1 MHYCR
6 VFSSLAVLLLLL
18 VLATAVGPSV
28 SLYLRLAAS
37 SSNYYPSF
45 ESLSNPICRL
55 LTTTNVFFIPTA
67 LRPYYHARVHDLCS
81 SKPPLPTPSSLLD
94 PDCIPCSSSARF
106 SLLSDNKMSAHARKV
121 EIVGTASISTD
132 EEWDAQIA
140 KPCLTVV
147 DVYAK
152 FAGPCEPMQNIF
164 KRLKLDY
171 GEAVNFVAAASDNI
185 EALASLR
192 NKSCPTFLFFFNGAL
207 VKIIKGANAPGIE
220 ATIKEQLDLEKKG
233 LPHVALRLDNL
244 SIAIASS
251 SSSAAAAASISA
263 DPSGGAATAA
273 NTASAL
279 SPLSPMTPMS
289 ATAER
294 TLAIIKPDAM
304 APAVVAQILDVLRR
318 QRFEIVGRRKVWLTP
333 AQVEELYK
341 EHEKENYFQGVLTHM
356 STAPVLALI
365 LEKDAAVAEW
375 RKLMG
380 PANSG
385 VARSSAPSSL
395 RALFGTD
402 NRLNAV
408 YGSETLAAAGHEIEF
423 VFGPDVLELPLP
435 EYPDVVASNIVQ
447 PSEKTLALI
456 KPDIVEADA
465 IERIVER
472 IVCRGYQV
480 LKRET
485 VQLSVEEA
493 ESLYEHLKN
502 EPHYKEAAAFMA
514 SGPVVAMALK
524 GADVVAGWREM
535 VGPADSDAAKAQLP
549 MSIRAVFGSDTI
561 RNAVHGSASPD
572 DAQRELRQLFPALLT
587 RAESAGNGL
596 GSTRPSMVNAHVP
609 DPNAGSGGHDNNLTE
624 RTLALIKPDAFAAG
638 HRDAILE
645 RIRAKGFK
653 IVAEKEVELTR
664 DQAREFYKE
673 HDGQAFYEELVT
685 WMSTPDLPI
694 YAMVLERD
702 TAITAWRELA
712 GPTNSIKAREI
723 APESIRALY
732 GKDGSKN
739 AVHGSDSPQSAE
751 REIRIVFG
759 DSVSPFPAG
768 APAPAPAATAPHTIQ
783 HMAVEPPTPTQT
795 LALIKPDAYG
805 AGKKDEIIAKIKA
818 DGFKIVKEQEQKW
831 TPEKAAE
838 FYKEHVGKPFYE
850 TLISWMSSA
859 PIYAMVLEKHD
870 GVRSWRDLAGPTN
883 SNTARETSS
892 NSIRALYGTDGSQN
906 AVHGSDSPQSAAREI
921 GIVFGGGEVQQTLA
935 LIKPD
940 AYGAGKKD
948 EILARIRADGFKIV
962 QEGEQK
968 WSAEKAG
975 EFYKEHVGKPF
986 YDTLTGWM
994 SSAPIYALVLEKKD
1008 GIKAWRDLAGPT
1020 NSNTARETS
1029 PKSIRAL
1036 FGTDGSQNAVHGS
1049 DSPASAAREIGIV
1062 FGAGAAGGGAVQQ
1075 TLALIKPD
1083 AYGAGKKDD
1092 IIARIKA
1099 DGFQIV
1105 QEQEQQ
1111 WTAEKAGEFYKEHVG
1126 KPFYET
1132 LTGWMSRYEVD
1143 FLRFFGLSLRCT
1155 CQSMLQSLVRRSTP
1169 LFFRKPTGSKPGATW
1184 PAPQTPILHAKQ
1196 AQTVSAH
1203 SLAPMAR
1210 KTPFTDPTRLHL
1222 QRGKSALYSPTQQ
1235 PQSQHRRN
1243 RHKREHPPLAL
1254 SRARRPPHAPPPRAL
1269 AQRQRQ
1275 T

>member
-1 MHYCR
+1 
-6 VFSSLAVLLLLL
+6 
-18 VLATAVGPSV
+18 
-28 SLYLRLAAS
+28 
-37 SSNYYPSF
+37 
-45 ESLSNPICRL
+45 
-55 LTTTNVFFIPTA
+55 
-67 LRPYYHARVHDLCS
+67 
-81 SKPPLPTPSSLLD
+81 
-94 PDCIPCSSSARF
+94 
-106 SLLSDNKMSAHARKV
+106 
-121 EIVGTASISTD
+121 
-132 EEWDAQIA
+132 
-140 KPCLTVV
+140 
-147 DVYAK
+147 
-152 FAGPCEPMQNIF
+152 
-164 KRLKLDY
+164 
-171 GEAVNFVAAASDNI
+171 
-185 EALASLR
+185 
-192 NKSCPTFLFFFNGAL
+192 
-207 VKIIKGANAPGIE
+207 
-220 ATIKEQLDLEKKG
+220 
-233 LPHVALRLDNL
+233 
-244 SIAIASS
+244 
-251 SSSAAAAASISA
+251 
-263 DPSGGAATAA
+263 
-273 NTASAL
+273 
-279 SPLSPMTPMS
+279 
-289 ATAER
+289 
-294 TLAIIKPDAM
+294 
-304 APAVVAQILDVLRR
+304 
-318 QRFEIVGRRKVWLTP
+318 
-333 AQVEELYK
+333 
-341 EHEKENYFQGVLTHM
+341 
-356 STAPVLALI
+356 APVLALI

-375 RKLMG
+375 RKMMG

-456 KPDIVEADA
+456 KPDIVEEDA

-502 EPHYKEAAAFMA
+502 EPHYKDAAAFMA
-514 SGPVVAMALK
+514 SGPVVAMALR

-535 VGPADSDAAKAQLP
+535 VGPADSDAAQAQLP

-596 GSTRPSMVNAHVP
+596 GPTRPSLISPHVP
-609 DPNAGSGGHDNNLTE
+609 DPNAIHSQDNNLTE

-653 IVAEKEVELTR
+653 VVAEKEVELTR

-759 DSVSPFPAG
+759 DSVSPFPDGAAAAAAAAAAG
-768 APAPAPAATAPHTIQ
+768 GTAPHTIQ
-783 HMAVEPPTPTQT
+783 HIPLEPPTPTQT

-831 TPEKAAE
+831 TREKAGE

-850 TLISWMSSA
+850 TLVGWMSSA

-870 GVRSWRDLAGPTN
+870 AVRSWRDLAGPTN
-883 SNTARETSS
+883 SNTARETSP

-921 GIVFGGGEVQQTLA
+921 GIVFGGGGGGQVQQTLA

-948 EILARIRADGFKIV
+948 EILTRIRADGFKIV

-975 EFYKEHVGKPF
+975 EFYKEHVGKSF
-986 YDTLTGWM
+986 YDTLTAWM

-1020 NSNTARETS
+1020 KSNTARETS
-1029 PKSIRAL
+1029 PNSIRAL

-1062 FGAGAAGGGAVQQ
+1062 FGAGAGGGSPVQQ

-1083 AYGAGKKDD
+1083 AYGAGKKDE
-1092 IIARIKA
+1092 IVARIKA

-1105 QEQEQQ
+1105 QEQEQM

-1132 LTGWMSRYEVD
+1132 LTGWMSSAPIYALILSKPDGIKAWRDLAGPTNSNTARETSPNSIRA
-1143 FLRFFGLSLRCT
+1143 LFGTDGSQNAVHGSDSPASAAREIGIVFSNAAAT
-1155 CQSMLQSLVRRSTP
+1155 AASAQQPPQTGASASSAGIAPRPPSTARP
-1169 LFFRKPTGSKPGATW
+1169 AAAGSRAASTTNLKKSTTALAAGSRATSQKNVAAAAAAAAAPGSKPASRVSS
-1184 PAPQTPILHAKQ
+1184 
-1196 AQTVSAH
+1196 VSAL
-1203 SLAPMAR
+1203 S
-1210 KTPFTDPTRLHL
+1210 
-1222 QRGKSALYSPTQQ
+1222 KSASGSKPASRIQ
-1235 PQSQHRRN
+1235 
-1243 RHKREHPPLAL
+1243 
-1254 SRARRPPHAPPPRAL
+1254 SRADLASKTAAATRSPGTGMGLRASNNELATEKPGAAPVAPDAGPQEAGAAREE
-1269 AQRQRQ
+1269 
-1275 T
+1275 

>member
-1 MHYCR
+1 
-6 VFSSLAVLLLLL
+6 
-18 VLATAVGPSV
+18 
-28 SLYLRLAAS
+28 
-37 SSNYYPSF
+37 
-45 ESLSNPICRL
+45 
-55 LTTTNVFFIPTA
+55 
-67 LRPYYHARVHDLCS
+67 
-81 SKPPLPTPSSLLD
+81 
-94 PDCIPCSSSARF
+94 
-106 SLLSDNKMSAHARKV
+106 MSAHARKV
-121 EIVGTASISTD
+121 EIAGTSSITSD
-132 EEWDAQIA
+132 EEWDAQLA
-140 KPCLTVV
+140 KPSLTVI

-171 GEAVNFVAAASDNI
+171 GEAVNFVTAASDNI

-220 ATIKEQLDLEKKG
+220 GTIKEQLDLEKKG

-251 SSSAAAAASISA
+251 MSSTSA
-263 DPSGGAATAA
+263 DAGPTTAGGAP
-273 NTASAL
+273 AL

-341 EHEKENYFQGVLTHM
+341 EHEKENFFQGVLTHM

-375 RKLMG
+375 RKMMG

-385 VARSSAPSSL
+385 VARSSAPSSI

-408 YGSETLAAAGHEIEF
+408 YGSETLSAASHEIEF

-456 KPDIVEADA
+456 KPDIVEEDA

-480 LKRET
+480 IKRET

-493 ESLYEHLKN
+493 EALYEHLKN

-535 VGPADSDAAKAQLP
+535 VGPPDSDAAKAQFP

-561 RNAVHGSASPD
+561 RNAVHGSSSPE

-596 GSTRPSMVNAHVP
+596 GSTRPSMLNAHIP
-609 DPNAGSGGHDNNLTE
+609 TPGASNAHDNNLTE

-645 RIRAKGFK
+645 RIRAKGFT

-664 DQAREFYKE
+664 EQAREFYKE
-673 HDGQAFYEELVT
+673 HDGRQFYEELVT

-768 APAPAPAATAPHTIQ
+768 APASAAAAAPHTVQ
-783 HMAVEPPTPTQT
+783 HMAVEPPNLT
-795 LALIKPDAYG
+795 
-805 AGKKDEIIAKIKA
+805 
-818 DGFKIVKEQEQKW
+818 
-831 TPEKAAE
+831 
-838 FYKEHVGKPFYE
+838 
-850 TLISWMSSA
+850 
-859 PIYAMVLEKHD
+859 
-870 GVRSWRDLAGPTN
+870 
-883 SNTARETSS
+883 
-892 NSIRALYGTDGSQN
+892 LYGTDGSQN
-906 AVHGSDSPQSAAREI
+906 AVHGSDSPASATREI
-921 GIVFGGGEVQQTLA
+921 GIVFGGGAVQQTLC

-948 EILARIRADGFKIV
+948 EILARIRADGFRIV

-968 WSAEKAG
+968 WTAEKAG

-986 YDTLTGWM
+986 YETLTGWM

-1029 PKSIRAL
+1029 PNSIRALYGTDGSQNAVHGSDSPASATREIGIVFGGGAVQQTLCLIKPDAYGAGKKEEIVARIKADGFQIVKEQEQKWTAEKAGEFYKEHLGKPFYETLTGWMSSAPIYALILSKADGIKAWRDLAGPTNSNTARETSPNSIRAL

-1062 FGAGAAGGGAVQQ
+1062 FPDAAASAQPPKPEASPAMIPRPPSTARPTAAGSRAGSTTNLKKSTTALAGSRATSQKNVAAASSSKPGSRATSVAALSKPAAGSKPASRIQSRADLTKAARSPSTGMGLRASNNALGTEKAGAAPIA
-1075 TLALIKPD
+1075 PD
-1083 AYGAGKKDD
+1083 AGPQEAGA
-1092 IIARIKA
+1092 AR
-1099 DGFQIV
+1099 
-1105 QEQEQQ
+1105 EE
-1111 WTAEKAGEFYKEHVG
+1111 
-1126 KPFYET
+1126 
-1132 LTGWMSRYEVD
+1132 
-1143 FLRFFGLSLRCT
+1143 
-1155 CQSMLQSLVRRSTP
+1155 
-1169 LFFRKPTGSKPGATW
+1169 
-1184 PAPQTPILHAKQ
+1184 
-1196 AQTVSAH
+1196 
-1203 SLAPMAR
+1203 
-1210 KTPFTDPTRLHL
+1210 
-1222 QRGKSALYSPTQQ
+1222 
-1235 PQSQHRRN
+1235 
-1243 RHKREHPPLAL
+1243 
-1254 SRARRPPHAPPPRAL
+1254 
-1269 AQRQRQ
+1269 
-1275 T
+1275 

>member
-1 MHYCR
+1 
-6 VFSSLAVLLLLL
+6 
-18 VLATAVGPSV
+18 
-28 SLYLRLAAS
+28 
-37 SSNYYPSF
+37 
-45 ESLSNPICRL
+45 
-55 LTTTNVFFIPTA
+55 
-67 LRPYYHARVHDLCS
+67 
-81 SKPPLPTPSSLLD
+81 
-94 PDCIPCSSSARF
+94 
-106 SLLSDNKMSAHARKV
+106 MSAHARKV

-1132 LTGWMSRYEVD
+1132 LTGWMSSAPIYALVLSKADGIKAWRDLAGPTNSNTARETSPNSIRA
-1143 FLRFFGLSLRCT
+1143 LFGTDGSQNAVHGSDSPASAAREIGIVFPNAAAAIAASAQPAQAGASTAGIVPRPPSTARPTAAGSRAASTTNLKKSTTALAGSRATSQKNVAGAAPPAAGSKPASRASSVAALSK
-1155 CQSMLQSLVRRSTP
+1155 SA
-1169 LFFRKPTGSKPGATW
+1169 TGSKPASRIQSRADLASKTATRS
-1184 PAPQTPILHAKQ
+1184 PSTGMGLRASNNA
-1196 AQTVSAH
+1196 
-1203 SLAPMAR
+1203 LAPEKPGAAPVAPDAGAQEAGAAR
-1210 KTPFTDPTRLHL
+1210 
-1222 QRGKSALYSPTQQ
+1222 
-1235 PQSQHRRN
+1235 
-1243 RHKREHPPLAL
+1243 EE
-1254 SRARRPPHAPPPRAL
+1254 
-1269 AQRQRQ
+1269 
-1275 T
+1275 